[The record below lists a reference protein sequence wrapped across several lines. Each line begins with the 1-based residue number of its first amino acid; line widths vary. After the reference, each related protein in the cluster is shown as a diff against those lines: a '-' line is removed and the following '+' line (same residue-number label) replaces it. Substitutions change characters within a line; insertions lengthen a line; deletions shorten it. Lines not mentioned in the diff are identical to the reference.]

1 MLSKINLQNNHPVV
15 SVNKRAVLF
24 RPRTA
29 CLVTSRDAPPG
40 ELACGLEPGAMSSFL
55 SLAGGGKF
63 VGLGAG
69 GAVSSYAAYRRAD
82 GAAKKEKA
90 AKVPER
96 DASRGRSAETNT
108 LKEEADTRHDA
119 KRNVHHEEGE
129 QLYVSTEGSPKNA
142 TREAPKT
149 TGTTTAVSSGAPK
162 QKAFSGT
169 ETGDDAAADLIS
181 RERGIDEEVTD
192 ACEVT
197 TLTVDMRRHNNEA
210 RRTHASPPVTPR
222 AKRRAR
228 TSSRGPIGAVPK
240 NANKIATVALVA
252 APFALAAA
260 RGLFRLRG
268 SSRDEHKT
276 HKETPS
282 NDHTTVLNKPNLDK
296 VRAFVFELQKTE
308 GGNGA
313 ASEISKL
320 LKQRGT
326 CWAFPNPASLFY
338 L

>member
-1 MLSKINLQNNHPVV
+1 
-15 SVNKRAVLF
+15 
-24 RPRTA
+24 
-29 CLVTSRDAPPG
+29 
-40 ELACGLEPGAMSSFL
+40 MSSFL
-55 SLAGGGKF
+55 PLAGGGKF

-162 QKAFSGT
+162 QKAFSET

-197 TLTVDMRRHNNEA
+197 TLTVDMRGHNNEA